1 MDVSSTGDSGDNN
14 ICTSNGIPGNAAYW
28 NVICCNENLVLANT
42 LVQGVGN
49 DMYWPPTVK
58 RNYSFDS
65 VVDAQNSWLNTCND
79 YYNSLG
85 LYGVPK
91 GHDPWSLWD
100 TTYYGGK
107 DIGTASNIVF
117 SNGLLDPWSSAGV
130 LKNVSDT
137 VLAVIIDLGGH
148 HLDLFFPTDADPES
162 VILAREV
169 EEKEIRKWLK

>member
-1 MDVSSTGDSGDNN
+1 M
-14 ICTSNGIPGNAAYW
+14 IYW
-28 NVICCNENLVLANT
+28 HS
-42 LVQGVGN
+42 
-49 DMYWPPTVK
+49 VK

-117 SNGLLDPWSSAGV
+117 SNGLLDPWSS
-130 LKNVSDT
+130 VSAQKCERHGS
-137 VLAVIIDLGGH
+137 AVIIDLGGH

-162 VILAREV
+162 VILAR
-169 EEKEIRKWLK
+169 KLKRRRLENG